1 MIKKIGF
8 LNRKKQIALC
18 SAVLALFMLSACQK
32 AGSTVVSAE
41 TPVETPVETAAEVT
55 RFDEVFDADAVKRN
69 MAVWFLA
76 TKTGTDTKSGDSTL
90 VKTPSGKYIL
100 IDGSAPE
107 TVHQLKSYF
116 DALGVTE
123 LEAII
128 ATHPHID
135 HVGGLTQIIY
145 QLPVNKVYRSNVE
158 YPTNTN
164 KMFLEAIEAKGI
176 ETVILKEGMVI
187 EIDGVKIDIFN
198 PTETVIY
205 PKGFPEG
212 STAFINDHSIVAKFT
227 YKESTLLLPGDLYVS
242 GESSVLERFGDK
254 LQSDVMKMSHHGDDT
269 SNTPT
274 FIKTIKPMIAVAEF
288 DRLASLNVYNSYRK
302 NGAKAFITAIDGNVR
317 VIMDGTKDYK
327 VLTEKDRIG
336 DFLK

>member
-1 MIKKIGF
+1 M
-8 LNRKKQIALC
+8 ALC
-18 SAVLALFMLSACQK
+18 SALLALFILSACQK
-32 AGSTVVSAE
+32 AGSTVVSG
-41 TPVETPVETAAEVT
+41 ETPVETAVEVS
-55 RFDEVFDADAVKRN
+55 RFEEVFDAEAVKGK

-90 VKTPSGKYIL
+90 VRTPNGKYIL

-107 TVHQLKSYF
+107 TVHQLKSYL
-116 DALGVTE
+116 DALGIKE

-145 QLPVNKVYRSNVE
+145 QLPVHKIYRSNVD

-164 KMFLEAIEAKGI
+164 QMFLEAIEAKGI
-176 ETVILKEGMVI
+176 ETVILKEGMTV
-187 EIDGVKIDIFN
+187 EIDGVTIDIFN
-198 PTETVIY
+198 PTETVTY
-205 PKGFPEG
+205 PKDFPEG
-212 STAFINDHSIVAKFT
+212 STAFINDNSVVAKFT

-242 GESSVLERFGDK
+242 GEASVIERFGDR
-254 LQSDVMKMSHHGDDT
+254 LQADVMKMSHHGDDT

-274 FIKTIKPMIAVAEF
+274 FIKTIKPKIAVAEF

-302 NGAKAFITAIDGNVR
+302 NGAEAYITAIDGNVR
-317 VIMDGTKDYK
+317 VIMDGTKNYE

>member
-1 MIKKIGF
+1 M
-8 LNRKKQIALC
+8 ALC
-18 SAVLALFMLSACQK
+18 SVFLAFFMLSACQK

-41 TPVETPVETAAEVT
+41 TPVETATEAT
-55 RFDEVFDADAVKRN
+55 RFDEVFDADAVKGE

-90 VKTPSGKYIL
+90 VKTPNGKYIL
-100 IDGSAPE
+100 VDGSAPE
-107 TVHQLKSYF
+107 TVHQLKSYL
-116 DALGVTE
+116 DALGVKE

-145 QLPVNKVYRSNVE
+145 QVPVNKLYRSNVE

-176 ETVILKEGMVI
+176 ETVILNEGMMI
-187 EIDGVKIDIFN
+187 EIDGVQIDIFN
-198 PTETVIY
+198 PIETVTY
-205 PKGFPEG
+205 PKDFPEG
-212 STAFINDHSIVAKFT
+212 STAFINDHSVVAKFT

-242 GESSVLERFGDK
+242 GESSVLERYGEQI
-254 LQSDVMKMSHHGDDT
+254 QSDIMKMSHHGDDT

-274 FIKTIKPMIAVAEF
+274 FIKTIKPKIAVAEF
-288 DRLASLNVYNSYRK
+288 DRLASLGVYKSYRK
-302 NGAKAFITAIDGNVR
+302 NGAEAYITAIDGNVR
-317 VIMDGTKDYK
+317 ITMDGTRNYE